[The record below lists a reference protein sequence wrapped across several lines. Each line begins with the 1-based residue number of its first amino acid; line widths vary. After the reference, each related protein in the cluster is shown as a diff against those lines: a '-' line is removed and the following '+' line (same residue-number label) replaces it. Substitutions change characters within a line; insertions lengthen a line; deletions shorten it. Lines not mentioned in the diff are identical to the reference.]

1 MNRDLLSKWIRP
13 LAVGFIAWN
22 ALGAYACVQQ
32 FALRT
37 GGARLTDPFEH
48 ALYSHLPLTYDYLFV
63 GAETCGLVGAVLL
76 LWGRSAARAWLGA
89 SVIFIV
95 LQFGYLF
102 ANTDLLAHEGPRAT
116 LFPLFVLI
124 MGAIQLWAAAR
135 AHRSPLTVRSAE
147 PSGMKVPTILKDH
160 NDE

>member
-1 MNRDLLSKWIRP
+1 MNRELFSKWIRP

-37 GGARLTDPFEH
+37 GGASLTDPFEQ

-76 LWGRSAARAWLGA
+76 LLGRSAARAWLGA
-89 SVIFIV
+89 SLIFII

-102 ANTDLLAHEGPRAT
+102 ATTDLLAHEGPGAT
-116 LFPLFVLI
+116 LFPLFVII
-124 MGAIQLWAAAR
+124 MGAIQLWTAAC
-135 AHRSPLTVRSAE
+135 AHRSALPVRSAE
-147 PSGMKVPTILKDH
+147 R